1 MEDETAGAAKLFDD
15 LEDSAICKSA
25 EFQVAYPE
33 D

>member
-1 MEDETAGAAKLFDD
+1 LFDD

-33 D
+33 DWI